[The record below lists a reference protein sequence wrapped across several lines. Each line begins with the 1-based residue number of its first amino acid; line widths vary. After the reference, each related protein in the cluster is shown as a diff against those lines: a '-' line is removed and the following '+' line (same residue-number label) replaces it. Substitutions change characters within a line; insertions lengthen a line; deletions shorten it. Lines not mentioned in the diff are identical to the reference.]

1 MPSMRLILLAIVALL
16 ALGSLATCHL
26 TDETGDTRG
35 APTVEERI
43 EQAAEDVAV
52 ERSEQEEWLDDRLFE
67 IGSDFAGKV
76 GIAVHDPARER
87 MMHFNGTDLYPQ
99 QSVSKLWVALTALDQ
114 ADRGELDLSETATVR
129 RGDVAVFY
137 SPIRRSVVANGSFST
152 SYRDFIERAITA
164 SDNTANDMVLRRVG
178 GPDAVRATLARKGFS
193 DIRFGPGERPM
204 QSAIAALEW
213 NQSYAFDDLFFEVRK
228 TVPHD
233 LRQAAF
239 DDYVDD
245 PVDGAT
251 PVAIA
256 AALAQLHEGELLSEA
271 ATRQFLAWL
280 DEVKSGPNR
289 LKGGLPEGWSIGHKT
304 GTGQVLDIV
313 PLGDPADQS
322 GYNDVGILTAPD
334 GSKYTLAVMIGRTQV
349 PVPER
354 MEMMHAVVRAVAGYH
369 EMVKGAGSAENAAE
383 SAREPS

>member
-1 MPSMRLILLAIVALL
+1 MPPMRPILPALVALL

-26 TDETGDTRG
+26 TDATGDTRG
-35 APTVEERI
+35 APSFEERI
-43 EQAAEDVAV
+43 EQAAEDIAV
-52 ERSEQEEWLDDRLFE
+52 ERSPEEEWLDDRLFE
-67 IGSDFAGKV
+67 IGSDFSGKV
-76 GIAVHDPARER
+76 GIAAHDPARGR

-152 SYRDFIERAITA
+152 SYRDFISRAITA

-178 GPDAVRATLARKGFS
+178 GPDAVRDTLARKGFP
-193 DIRFGPGERPM
+193 DIRFGPGELPM
-204 QSAIAALEW
+204 QSGIAGLEW
-213 NQSYAFDDLFFEVRK
+213 NQAYAFDDLFFEVRK
-228 TVPHD
+228 TVPQD
-233 LRQAAF
+233 IRQAAF

-256 AALAQLHEGELLSEA
+256 AALAQLHEGALLFEA
-271 ATRQFLAWL
+271 GTQQFLAWL
-280 DEVKSGPNR
+280 GEVKSGPNR

-313 PLGDPADQS
+313 PPGAPADQS

-334 GSKYTLAVMIGRTQV
+334 GSIYTVAVMIGRTQV

-369 EMVKGAGSAENAAE
+369 EMVKGAGSPENAATGAE
-383 SAREPS
+383 EPS